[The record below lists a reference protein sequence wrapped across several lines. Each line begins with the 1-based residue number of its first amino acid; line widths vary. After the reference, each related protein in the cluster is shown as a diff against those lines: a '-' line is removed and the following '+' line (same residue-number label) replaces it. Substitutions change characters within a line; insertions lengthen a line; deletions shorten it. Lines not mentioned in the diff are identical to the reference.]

1 MNNRL
6 QELYEGLSDEQ
17 RLIQFGRVTDQP
29 LKEAFDGK
37 RITHAGLTAGPVSE
51 QEKPSVWHNLMQSTV
66 NPANKRTAYIHIPF
80 CQTKC
85 LYCMFYQNPCQQAA
99 MDEYVDI
106 LIKELQSSADTAYM
120 QSGLVH
126 SVFFGGGTP
135 SSLSAANAARL
146 FKAVREYLPL
156 ANDYEM
162 TMEGRVSDL
171 VPEKLESWFA
181 GGVNRISIGVQSFD
195 SKVRQQIGRIDPQET
210 VISNLTRAAAYNQC
224 SLIVDLM
231 FGLPD
236 QTMAVWQRD
245 LEILDALPVDGADLY
260 QLNLYE
266 NSGLKKAIEVG
277 TLSPAATTAMQA
289 EMFGFAH
296 DWLNKRVYKRLSHC
310 HWAKDNRERSLY
322 NTLSKRGVDTIPFGC
337 GAGGNMGAYTMM
349 LHRNLAAYK
358 QISAMGVKPVMA
370 LLHKSPNAAI
380 NSYITAQ
387 LEQGYLDFAKLL
399 TIYGQDKQE
408 LAWVLDLFVQRG
420 LMQYNGVLY
429 TLTLAGQFW
438 VVNITQTLL
447 ESLQYITEGEH
458 SLAHHPVARQG

>member
-1 MNNRL
+1 
-6 QELYEGLSDEQ
+6 
-17 RLIQFGRVTDQP
+17 
-29 LKEAFDGK
+29 
-37 RITHAGLTAGPVSE
+37 
-51 QEKPSVWHNLMQSTV
+51 
-66 NPANKRTAYIHIPF
+66 
-80 CQTKC
+80 
-85 LYCMFYQNPCQQAA
+85 

-106 LIKELQSSADTAYM
+106 LIRELQSAANTPYIQSAPI
-120 QSGLVH
+120 H

-135 SSLSAANAARL
+135 SSLSADNAARL
-146 FKAVREYLPL
+146 LKAVREYLPL

-171 VPEKLESWFA
+171 IPEKLESWFA

-210 VISNLTRAAAYNQC
+210 VISNLSRAAAYNQC

-245 LEILDALPVDGADLY
+245 LEIIDALPIDGADLY

-277 TLSPAATTAMQA
+277 TLSPAATTAVQA
-289 EMFGFAH
+289 EMFAFAH

-349 LHRNLAAYK
+349 LHRSLPAYK
-358 QISAMGVKPVMA
+358 QISSMGVKPVMA
-370 LLHKSPNAAI
+370 LLHKSPNAAV

-399 TIYGQDKQE
+399 QLYGQDKQE
-408 LAWVLDLFVQRG
+408 LAWVLELFVQRG

-447 ESLQYITEGEH
+447 ESLKYITEGEH